1 MSNRFALMLASGFV
15 VFGIGGLSRAYMYV
29 LISQSPLIVT
39 TIDVLWF
46 PIWATFDPRILERSQ
61 RIATYRF
68 KK

>member
-1 MSNRFALMLASGFV
+1 MSNRFVLMLASGFV
-15 VFGIGGLSRAYMYV
+15 AFGIGGLSRAYMYV
-29 LISQSPLIVT
+29 LISQSPLLT

-46 PIWATFDPRILERSQ
+46 AIWATFDPRILERSQ

>member
-29 LISQSPLIVT
+29 LISQSPLVT